1 MAENSMRDAILSVVE
16 AKGGSAEGV
25 GPLDRDAL
33 DRLLDV
39 MAGSDQPVTSGM
51 SDAQV
56 VRALAQYAHGG
67 GGGVTLGNPQMPPFY
82 SSCVPQIGDDIP
94 EQSLQITNLS
104 IGDSVVLTIAGA
116 IAGDNILTF
125 ESYERIAAGVTIVC
139 DIPAVAWSANTDV
152 KIYRATIDL
161 PAHKFSNV
169 ELTDT
174 VVTVADVT
182 IDGTAYK
189 RASFVLPEVED
200 VTNQVNV
207 FAFMSK

>member
-67 GGGVTLGNPQMPPFY
+67 GGGGGGTQTITVTKAAD
-82 SSCVPQIGDDIP
+82 SDTV
-94 EQSLQITNLS
+94 EVS
-104 IGDSVVLTIAGA
+104 IISWSDYIAGTPTPVEIQPDSA
-116 IAGDNILTF
+116 EGLTNVYSVPVGSAYGVYGSDNNPIRMYLDAEMTKPIGGLVMP
-125 ESYERIAAGVTIVC
+125 STPLYA
-139 DIPAVAWSANTDV
+139 S
-152 KIYRATIDL
+152 
-161 PAHKFSNV
+161 
-169 ELTDT
+169 
-174 VVTVADVT
+174 
-182 IDGTAYK
+182 TA
-189 RASFVLPEVED
+189 R
-200 VTNQVNV
+200 
-207 FAFMSK
+207 

>member
-67 GGGVTLGNPQMPPFY
+67 GGGGSTVDVTLWN
-82 SSCVPQIGDDIP
+82 SSENESSQQVIP
-94 EQSLQITNLS
+94 EHIRLLAGYDSQGAPVYSDQIPFEQVTTTYQGMTIYGVRIS
-104 IGDSVVLTIAGA
+104 GVKVGAVVQ
-116 IAGDNILTF
+116 F
-125 ESYERIAAGVTIVC
+125 E
-139 DIPAVAWSANTDV
+139 
-152 KIYRATIDL
+152 L
-161 PAHKFSNV
+161 PAGYALSNPGMAYAPADAP
-169 ELTDT
+169 LPPGPT
-174 VVTVADVT
+174 VGWSTVPSPLDGFIVT
-182 IDGTAYK
+182 G
-189 RASFVLPEVED
+189 SFGVIKL
-200 VTNQVNV
+200 
-207 FAFMSK
+207 

>member
-67 GGGVTLGNPQMPPFY
+67 GSGGTDYTINVY
-82 SSCVPQIGDDIP
+82 EIP
-94 EQSLQITNLS
+94 EGSEQPVASSEKVYFAEYSDNKF
-104 IGDSVVLTIAGA
+104 IATQDVA
-116 IAGDNILTF
+116 TSAPAGTV
-125 ESYERIAAGVTIVC
+125 IAADATNTISYVLSSL
-139 DIPAVAWSANTDV
+139 DENGMVYVNGSTFVSGSFKSFIM
-152 KIYRATIDL
+152 
-161 PAHKFSNV
+161 PAH
-169 ELTDT
+169 
-174 VVTVADVT
+174 DVYV
-182 IDGTAYK
+182 ILAAK
-189 RASFVLPEVED
+189 
-200 VTNQVNV
+200 
-207 FAFMSK
+207 

>member
-67 GGGVTLGNPQMPPFY
+67 GGGGQLGPLCSPLVATSRQVAVGGLTAFLSTADISLVKSGGSVIATSNGGINRVALGTTVGITWDSGY
-82 SSCVPQIGDDIP
+82 SFRLFD
-94 EQSLQITNLS
+94 
-104 IGDSVVLTIAGA
+104 
-116 IAGDNILTF
+116 
-125 ESYERIAAGVTIVC
+125 VTIVNGGEEVHGE
-139 DIPAVAWSANTDV
+139 PVYGTAVEVTGAVEAMSE
-152 KIYRATIDL
+152 TIGEGDDAEVYEGIWVTL
-161 PAHKFSNV
+161 PA
-169 ELTDT
+169 EL
-174 VVTVADVT
+174 ADGH
-182 IDGTAYK
+182 D
-189 RASFVLPEVED
+189 FVLEILQQ
-200 VTNQVNV
+200 N
-207 FAFMSK
+207 

>member
-67 GGGVTLGNPQMPPFY
+67 GGGGAQTVDANIWNRTEDESLMAVLPVEVRYITGVDAEQESSMLSDPLPIEHITGEASGTTFHGVKVTGLPVGASVRLLFANSEIYLDTLGF
-82 SSCVPQIGDDIP
+82 G
-94 EQSLQITNLS
+94 
-104 IGDSVVLTIAGA
+104 LTQNGA
-116 IAGDNILTF
+116 AN
-125 ESYERIAAGVTIVC
+125 ERLLAAGEHTVLRPLDGYVITGQ
-139 DIPAVAWSANTDV
+139 
-152 KIYRATIDL
+152 Y
-161 PAHKFSNV
+161 
-169 ELTDT
+169 ELG
-174 VVTVADVT
+174 
-182 IDGTAYK
+182 IQQG
-189 RASFVLPEVED
+189 
-200 VTNQVNV
+200 
-207 FAFMSK
+207 